1 MSNFSDHLLSIQYL
15 ITLLIFSL
23 LQTEYESR
31 PLATSHKQMNGEGQQ
46 LETCNNEPHSGHN
59 VRCPHSTFRPHNKKN
74 TWINNCLDTTS
85 IHFHRTFVQ
94 SLVNVNFWAESL
106 IVLFLQIEL
115 FGIPRIFLCFVV
127 CLSYYWSFCG
137 TNWEDYVR
145 PKISFKSFPAG
156 SVCSRIT
163 SSPPYCSALLWHAHI
178 SMRGESGSFVVW
190 SSHNIIEIKILS
202 TVRLATT
209 NDKDYCTDFVILEI
223 SVYFVPLDILAV
235 VGVDEVVIRILVHF
249 NFHHAVFTVVLKSGK
264 QLSDGILRL
273 LNTILYS
280 DCCIVSAESG
290 ECFLTTSLQL
300 YYSIITTT
308 PGEKLFSVKFK
319 F

>member
-1 MSNFSDHLLSIQYL
+1 
-15 ITLLIFSL
+15 
-23 LQTEYESR
+23 
-31 PLATSHKQMNGEGQQ
+31 MNGEGQQ

-74 TWINNCLDTTS
+74 TWINNCLDITS
-85 IHFHRTFVQ
+85 IHFHWTFVQ
-94 SLVNVNFWAESL
+94 SLVNVKFWAESL

-127 CLSYYWSFCG
+127 CLPYYWSFCG

-145 PKISFKSFPAG
+145 PKISFKSFPAC

-202 TVRLATT
+202 TVR
-209 NDKDYCTDFVILEI
+209 
-223 SVYFVPLDILAV
+223 
-235 VGVDEVVIRILVHF
+235 
-249 NFHHAVFTVVLKSGK
+249 
-264 QLSDGILRL
+264 
-273 LNTILYS
+273 
-280 DCCIVSAESG
+280 
-290 ECFLTTSLQL
+290 
-300 YYSIITTT
+300 
-308 PGEKLFSVKFK
+308 
-319 F
+319 